1 MIEIELPDGS
11 VAEFPD
17 GTPDETITSVL
28 ARQFGAPK
36 DKIAGGKTDRITP
49 VDAEKAKMDQYY
61 SSGIYAGEYNPL
73 GPIARAIGA
82 GARGAERAPLMGWDD
97 EAVAGIKTAGGFAG
111 DYSQA
116 QKLEDAKKQAI
127 REQNPI
133 ASTVGEIGGAIT
145 AAGALGTRMVRP
157 PAGSPFAPYAAG
169 PGLTL
174 AGRNLPLVGRTG
186 AAALEGAAY
195 GGITGAGEAQQGER
209 LQGAGYG
216 AALGAAT
223 GAVASKV
230 GDALATRAARKAVQQ
245 SSPTAD
251 DLAAASNA
259 LYTQADQA
267 GVVLKPQTTDK
278 LVQNMKIAAGSL
290 NDKLRPN
297 TAGIVQDIENLRGQP
312 MTLKQFDELRQ
323 EIGLAMKNAQ
333 PQDVRTLQRMKTIVD
348 GLADRASANDVT
360 GNVDGFQM
368 LKSAREIWA
377 KKSKTEMIEDLFDLA
392 DVKSARYSQSGMQN
406 AIRDRASQLYTRIVK
421 GQEKGFTKE
430 EAELIRKL
438 AKSEMTPAV
447 VNWLSKFAPRG
458 VVSAGLGGGAG
469 ATIGSMLGPAGTFI
483 GAAAPG
489 AVGFGAAAL
498 ADRAAVQGVN
508 ALRNAAASGN
518 APVLQ
523 AITNKTVPLI
533 GGLSAGTASQAVR
546 QR

>member
-17 GTPDETITSVL
+17 GTPDDTIKSVL
-28 ARQFGAPK
+28 SRQFGAPN
-36 DKIAGGKTDRITP
+36 DKIAGGKTGRITP
-49 VDAEKAKMDQYY
+49 VDAEKAKLDQYY

-73 GPIARAIGA
+73 GPIARSIGA
-82 GARGAERAPLMGWDD
+82 GARGAERAPMMGWDD
-97 EAVAGIKTAGGFAG
+97 EITAGIKTGGGFLG
-111 DYSQA
+111 DYSKQ
-116 QKLEDAKKQAI
+116 QKLEDAKKQAV

-133 ASTVGEIGGAIT
+133 ASTVGEIAGGLAT
-145 AAGALGTRMVRP
+145 GGTLASNGV
-157 PAGSPFAPYAAG
+157 
-169 PGLTL
+169 TL
-174 AGRNLPLVGRTG
+174 AGRTTPYVGRTG
-186 AAALEGAAY
+186 MAAAEGAIY

-223 GAVASKV
+223 GAAASKV

-245 SSPTAD
+245 STPSVD

-278 LVQNMKIAAGSL
+278 LVQNMKLAAGPL
-290 NDKLRPN
+290 NDKLRPR

-312 MTLKQFDELRQ
+312 ISLKQFDELRQ
-323 EIGLAMKNAQ
+323 ELGLAMKGADA
-333 PQDVRTLQRMKTIVD
+333 QDVRTLQRMKTIVD
-348 GLADRASANDVT
+348 GLADRASAADVT
-360 GNVDGFQM
+360 GNVDGFKM
-368 LKSAREIWA
+368 LKDARNIWA
-377 KKSKTEMIEDLFDLA
+377 KKSKTETIEELFDLA

-406 AIRDRASQLYTRIVK
+406 AIRDKASQLYTRIVK

-438 AKSEMTPAV
+438 SKAEMTPAV
-447 VNWLSKFAPRG
+447 LNWISKFAPRG
-458 VVSAGLGGGAG
+458 VVSAGLGGSAG
-469 ATIGSMLGPAGTFI
+469 ATIGGIFGGPAGAMLGSAI
-483 GAAAPG
+483 PG
-489 AVGFGAAAL
+489 AIGFGAASL

-508 ALRNAAASGN
+508 ALRSAAATGQ
-518 APVLQ
+518 APVLR
-523 AITNKTVPLI
+523 AITNKTAPLI